1 MNEIKYSLTPSAT
14 SGKAYIR
21 CATSSEDE
29 LGFIKNTVGF
39 LEVNPE
45 KAPALLEKLQNGE
58 IGVKFGARAGSNGL
72 YEVTP
77 VVSTEIEQPA

>member
-1 MNEIKYSLTPSAT
+1 MNVIYSLTPSPT

-21 CATSSEDE
+21 CASSTEDE

-58 IGVKFGARAGSNGL
+58 IGVKFSATSRNGL

-77 VVSTEIEQPA
+77 VVSAEIEQPA